1 MDFAKKYWTTI
12 RAQMEGLPAATK
24 LLIGS
29 LVVIMLLVGFIALLY
44 AGKPE
49 TVPVSRFA
57 DGRSEEVVARL
68 DAAGIDAE
76 IKSGQVYVSAAQRI
90 DAIALLAREDMLS
103 ENASTAF
110 AAVTGGSPWETDAQ
124 GRRNY
129 LIATQNYLNAVARKF
144 KGVRSAEVVISLPER
159 VGFGRTS
166 VRPSASVTV
175 TMNGSQGV
183 DQKLVASLAG
193 LVSGAIAELR
203 PQDVVVLDA
212 NQGRQHTVADEND
225 IIPTEVI
232 ELVRHQEEYHRKK
245 IEDTLRTIPGV
256 IVAVKVST
264 NPIRRE
270 VREERKF
277 SETEPLKVEE
287 STELTSKSYD
297 NAGEAGA
304 RPNTQLTIESG
315 STLSQETAET
325 MTRSE
330 FGEKQLVSTSQIEM
344 AGHQVE
350 QINVTINVPRSYFVN
365 IYKAM
370 NPDTQDAPDAAALD
384 PIQTAQLDMI
394 KRQVAPL
401 VAVSTEAPGVI
412 EANMVYD
419 MAYLQPDFAGAAGG
433 GGGGGGGVLGVM
445 GDSNMVATAS
455 AGALAVISLAL
466 ALMMVKRATKP
477 EALPSIEEL
486 AGVPPMLPTDDELIG
501 EADEVE
507 ASMAGLEVNEDEMR
521 TRNLADQISE
531 MIKSAP
537 NDAGSL
543 LGKWVQAED

>member
-29 LVVIMLLVGFIALLY
+29 LMVIMLLVGFIALLY

-57 DGRSEEVVARL
+57 DGRSEEIVNML
-68 DAAGIDAE
+68 SGAGIDAE
-76 IKSGQVYVSAAQRI
+76 INNGQVYVPATKRI

-103 ENASTAF
+103 ENASSAF
-110 AAVTGGSPWETDAQ
+110 ADITGNPWETDAQ
-124 GRRNY
+124 GDRKY
-129 LIATQNYLNAVARKF
+129 LLATQSYLSAVARKIN
-144 KGVRSAEVVISLPER
+144 GVRSAEVVISLPER
-159 VGFGRTS
+159 IGFGRTS

-175 TMNGSQGV
+175 TMNGSQSV
-183 DQKLVASLAG
+183 DQNLVGSLAG
-193 LVSGAIAELR
+193 LVSGAVAELR
-203 PQDVVVLDA
+203 PQDVVVVDA
-212 NQGRQHTVADEND
+212 NRGRQLTVADEND

-245 IEDTLRTIPGV
+245 IEETLRNIPGV

-270 VREERKF
+270 VRETRQF
-277 SETEPLKVEE
+277 SETEPLKSEE
-287 STELTSKSYD
+287 TTEMTSRSYD
-297 NAGEAGA
+297 NGGEGGA
-304 RPNTQLTIESG
+304 RPNTQLTIDTG
-315 STLSQETAET
+315 DTLSQETSET
-325 MTRSE
+325 TTRNE
-330 FGEKQLVSTSQIEM
+330 FGDKQLVSTAQIEM

-365 IYKAM
+365 IFKAM
-370 NPDTQDAPDAAALD
+370 NPDTEDVPDTAALE
-384 PIQTAQLDMI
+384 PIQTEQLEKI

-401 VAVSTEAPGVI
+401 VAVSNDAPGVI

-419 MAYLQPDFAGAAGG
+419 MAYLQPEFAGSGG
-433 GGGGGGGVLGVM
+433 GSPSGVM
-445 GDSNMVATAS
+445 GVVTNSNTLAMAS
-455 AGALAVISLAL
+455 IGGLAVISLAL
-466 ALMMVKRATKP
+466 ALLMVRNATKP
-477 EALPSIEEL
+477 EALPTVEEL

-507 ASMAGLEVNEDEMR
+507 ASMAGLEVNEDEIR

-543 LGKWVQAED
+543 LGKWVQSDD